1 MILSC
6 ECGSKFNFDET
17 EEKGEIENFDI
28 AIEEDEEVDEC
39 TILIRCQKC
48 GKALELHSDK
58 EVEA

>member
-6 ECGSKFNFDET
+6 ECGNKFNFDELQ
-17 EEKGEIENFDI
+17 EKGEIENFDI

-48 GKALELHSDK
+48 GKVLELHSD
-58 EVEA
+58 EGVEA